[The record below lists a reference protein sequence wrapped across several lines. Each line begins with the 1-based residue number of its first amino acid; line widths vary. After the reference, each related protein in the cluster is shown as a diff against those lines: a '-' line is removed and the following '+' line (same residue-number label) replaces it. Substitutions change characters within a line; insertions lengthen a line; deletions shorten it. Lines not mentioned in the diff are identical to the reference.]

1 MKKPASAAVLA
12 ALLVAA
18 QALWPGPAAVAGAPP
33 DAGGDAAAR
42 GGGPGAVV
50 INELLPAPKTA
61 FSEEWVELFNCGMA
75 ARDLGGWALDDA
87 AGGGSK
93 PSVIPNGT
101 VLLPGGYLVLYNST
115 THVALNNDG
124 DTVRLLDLSGTVID
138 SHSYVSSAYDVSFG
152 RFPDGG
158 PNWRRFEAPTPGASN
173 GAWVPPGPAD
183 GSVLITQVY
192 YHAFGGRGDEFVAV
206 ANPDAAFPVDLSG
219 WSVSSGGGAAVFPDG
234 TSLAPGATVFVTG
247 SASDFLAD
255 AGSLPDFE
263 TRGTRPD
270 VRQARSTGGWPA
282 LGNEGG
288 NLSLRN
294 ANGEDI
300 DAVAW
305 GRPFNGAGWSGPP
318 AAPLSAG
325 EVARRQRDGSGR
337 WLDTNSSPDW
347 PASAAAVVGRSE
359 FSGGAFDAES
369 VSAFVSPDCAFG
381 AVAGELDAARASI
394 LLSVYQFESWPLG
407 QKLVEA
413 RRRGVAVGVLL
424 EGAPVEGISDQ
435 ERAVARSLFESGASV
450 RYVTSR
456 PGSGIPD
463 RYSFIH
469 AKYCIVDNLT
479 CIVSSENWKASGIP
493 SENSYGNRGW
503 GVAVR
508 SRDLAAYLSAVFW
521 ADSNPAMRDVI
532 PYSPEGGTFGPP
544 PAGFVP
550 DTAVPKDGYRPR
562 FSTAVFGPGIRIRPV
577 LSPDTSGLE
586 SGPVLGLIRSATR
599 TLHIEQLSCPPDWDS
614 SGEERPNAYLE
625 AVVEA
630 ARRGVR
636 VRLLLDGTYLDPVDS
651 QEENADALNYLNY
664 AAAAEGLD
672 LQARLAKIPGTL
684 KLHNKGVVADG
695 ERVLVSSLNW
705 GQNSIFENREVGL
718 VLEGAAVAGYFER
731 VFENDWNSS
740 APSPGPGGTGTGSG
754 GQAMQAGLAR
764 ALVLSVMLVA
774 VAVVVVLWRAGRRR
788 RRY

>member
-18 QALWPGPAAVAGAPP
+18 QAVWPGPAAVAGATPG
-33 DAGGDAAAR
+33 AGGDAAAR
-42 GGGPGAVV
+42 EDGPGAVV
-50 INELLPAPKTA
+50 INELLPAPGNRS
-61 FSEEWVELFNCGMA
+61 SEEWVELFNGGSA
-75 ARDLGGWALDDA
+75 AADLGGWALDDA

-93 PSVIPNGT
+93 PFGIPNGT
-101 VLLPGGYLVLYNST
+101 VLLPGGFLVLYNST

-124 DTVRLLDLSGTVID
+124 DTVRLLDPSGTVID
-138 SHSYVSSAYDVSFG
+138 SCSYVSSAYDLSFG

-158 PNWRRFEAPTPGASN
+158 PDWRRFDAPTPGASN

-234 TSLAPGATVFVTG
+234 TSLLPGATVFVTG
-247 SASDFLAD
+247 NASDFLAD
-255 AGSLPDFE
+255 VGSLPDFE
-263 TRGTRPD
+263 TRNTRPE
-270 VRQARSTGGWPA
+270 VKQARSTGGWPA
-282 LGNEGG
+282 LGNDGG
-288 NLSLRN
+288 NVSLRN
-294 ANGEDI
+294 ANGEAI

-305 GRPFNGAGWSGPP
+305 GRPFNGTGWSGPP

-325 EVARRQRDGSGR
+325 EVARRLRDGSGR

-369 VSAFVSPDCAFG
+369 VSAFVSPDSAFG
-381 AVAGELDAARASI
+381 AVAGELDTARVSI
-394 LLSVYQFESWPLG
+394 LVSVYQFESWPLAR
-407 QKLVEA
+407 KLVAA
-413 RRRGVAVGVLL
+413 RERNVAVNVIM

-435 ERAVARSLFESGASV
+435 ERAVAESLFESGASV
-450 RYVTSR
+450 SYITSR

-463 RYSFIH
+463 RYSYLH

-479 CIVSSENWKASGIP
+479 CIVSSENWKTSGIP
-493 SENSYGNRGW
+493 SDTSYGNRGW

-508 SRDLAAYLSAVFW
+508 SRELAAYLSAVFG

-532 PYSPEGGTFGPP
+532 PFSPEGGTFGPP

-550 DTAVPKDGYRPR
+550 DTAVPKGSYQPR

-577 LSPDTSGLE
+577 LAPDTSSLE
-586 SGPVLGLIRSATR
+586 NGPVLGLIRSAER
-599 TLHIEQLSCPPDWDS
+599 TLCIEQLSCPPDWDDADAR
-614 SGEERPNAYLE
+614 RPNAYLE

-636 VRLLLDGTYLDPVDS
+636 VRLLLDGTYLDPDDS
-651 QEENADALNYLNY
+651 LQNADALNYLNY
-664 AAAAEGLD
+664 VAAAEGLD
-672 LQARLAKIPGTL
+672 LQARIAKVPGTL

-695 ERVLVSSLNW
+695 ERALVSSLNW
-705 GQNSIFENREVGL
+705 GRNSVFENREVGL
-718 VLEGAAVAGYFER
+718 VLEGAGVARYFESA
-731 VFENDWNSS
+731 FFSDWNFS
-740 APSPGPGGTGTGSG
+740 APGAKPGGNGTGGEDG
-754 GQAMQAGLAR
+754 GSQVSLAR
-764 ALVLSVMLVA
+764 ALVLSVTLVA
-774 VAVVVVLWRAGRRR
+774 VAVMVVLWRAGGRRR
-788 RRY
+788 HY